1 VINNKVM
8 ETIIVHPKNN
18 EEQKVIKAFLE
29 ALKIKFENTK
39 NKSERTSDSILPK
52 QTDYDPEFVASMER
66 SIQDAKEG
74 KVSRIK
80 LDDIWK

>member
-29 ALKIKFENTK
+29 ALKIKFENLK
-39 NKSERTSDSILPK
+39 NTSNQS
-52 QTDYDPEFVASMER
+52 DYDPEFIEMVEQNR
-66 SIQDAKEG
+66 KDYKEG
-74 KVSRIK
+74 KGIK
-80 LDDIWK
+80 INLDDIWK

>member
-1 VINNKVM
+1 M

-29 ALKIKFENTK
+29 ALKIKFENL
-39 NKSERTSDSILPK
+39 KSSPNQE
-52 QTDYDPEFVASMER
+52 DYNPEFVASMER

-74 KVSRIK
+74 KVTRIK

>member
-1 VINNKVM
+1 M

-29 ALKIKFENTK
+29 ALKIKFENPKT
-39 NKSERTSDSILPK
+39 KSEE
-52 QTDYDPEFVASMER
+52 TDYNPEFVATMER

-74 KVSRIK
+74 KVTRIK

>member
-1 VINNKVM
+1 M

-29 ALKIKFENTK
+29 ALKIKFENLK
-39 NKSERTSDSILPK
+39 NKPEE
-52 QTDYDPEFVASMER
+52 TDYNPEFVEMIEQNRKDYKA
-66 SIQDAKEG
+66 G
-74 KVSRIK
+74 KGVKIN

>member
-1 VINNKVM
+1 M

-18 EEQKVIKAFLE
+18 EEQKVITAFLE
-29 ALKIKFENTK
+29 ALKIKFENLK
-39 NKSERTSDSILPK
+39 NKSEVSEYS
-52 QTDYDPEFVASMER
+52 PEFVATMER

-74 KVSRIK
+74 KFIRIK

>member
-1 VINNKVM
+1 M

-29 ALKIKFENTK
+29 ALKIKFENLK
-39 NKSERTSDSILPK
+39 NTSKEGNYS
-52 QTDYDPEFVASMER
+52 PEFEATMER

-74 KVSRIK
+74 KVTRIN

>member
-1 VINNKVM
+1 M

-18 EEQKVIKAFLE
+18 EEQKVIKAFLK
-29 ALKIKFENTK
+29 ALKIKFENLKTK
-39 NKSERTSDSILPK
+39 PEDTSD
-52 QTDYDPEFVASMER
+52 YNPEFVASMER

-74 KVSRIK
+74 KVTRMK

>member
-1 VINNKVM
+1 M

-29 ALKIKFENTK
+29 ALKIKFENLENT
-39 NKSERTSDSILPK
+39 PK
-52 QTDYDPEFVASMER
+52 QGDYNPEFVASMER

-74 KVSRIK
+74 KVTRIK

>member
-1 VINNKVM
+1 M

-29 ALKIKFENTK
+29 ALKIKFENLK
-39 NKSERTSDSILPK
+39 NKSEE
-52 QTDYDPEFVASMER
+52 TDYNPEFVASMER

-74 KVSRIK
+74 KVTRIK

>member
-1 VINNKVM
+1 M

-29 ALKIKFENTK
+29 ALKIKFENPK
-39 NKSERTSDSILPK
+39 NKSE
-52 QTDYDPEFVASMER
+52 QNDYDPEFVATMER
-66 SIQDAKEG
+66 SIQDAKDG
-74 KVSRIK
+74 KVTKIK

>member
-1 VINNKVM
+1 M

-29 ALKIKFENTK
+29 ALKIKFENL
-39 NKSERTSDSILPK
+39 KSTSK
-52 QTDYDPEFVASMER
+52 QSDYNPEFVATMER

-74 KVSRIK
+74 KVTRIK

>member
-1 VINNKVM
+1 M

-29 ALKIKFENTK
+29 ALKIKFENPK
-39 NKSERTSDSILPK
+39 NKLE
-52 QTDYDPEFVASMER
+52 QNDYDPEFVATMER
-66 SIQDAKEG
+66 SIQDAKDG
-74 KVSRIK
+74 KVTRIK